1 MIFFVILTKVNMN
14 IFKHKYTFVFLA
26 QKYHLISVLF
36 PKLILVASFLLFFV
50 KFELLGVV
58 FLLSIQLCFVR
69 MSYKYSRQILII
81 CLSMKYIFELKLQ
94 LRKKVQLMETSQF
107 VSKLKYSH
115 LQMIE
120 TKQTQYL
127 PLFAKGTSKLFFL
140 FSKHLLKTYVKL

>member
-14 IFKHKYTFVFLA
+14 IFKHKYTFVFLT

-120 TKQTQYL
+120 TKQTV
-127 PLFAKGTSKLFFL
+127 FTTICKR
-140 FSKHLLKTYVKL
+140 YVKTFFFVL